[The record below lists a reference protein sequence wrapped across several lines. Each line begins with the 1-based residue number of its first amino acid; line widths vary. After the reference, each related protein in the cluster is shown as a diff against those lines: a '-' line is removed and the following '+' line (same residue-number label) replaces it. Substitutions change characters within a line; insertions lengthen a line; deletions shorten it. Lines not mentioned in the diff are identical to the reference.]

1 VLPPPVVGVDC
12 AFDLPLEHAASI
24 ATMAIA
30 DPTAT
35 KPRRRVPYA
44 LLKVMFSPSATWA
57 VSPAAADANAD
68 IVALT
73 VGEIKVFDGRRPMYA
88 VTVWHRHGLDGH
100 VPTRCALRC
109 NLRRRPSPV

>member
-1 VLPPPVVGVDC
+1 VDC

-35 KPRRRVPYA
+35 KPRRRVPYT

-57 VSPAAADANAD
+57 VSPVAADANAD
-68 IVALT
+68 IVAFT
-73 VGEIKVFDGRRPMYA
+73 VDEIKAFDGRRPMYA
-88 VTVWHRHGLDGH
+88 VTVWHRNGLGGH
-100 VPTRCALRC
+100 VPTPGAL
-109 NLRRRPSPV
+109 